1 MALLLTS
8 VAILTAGHTVDTTAR
23 QADILEERRR
33 MNNGLSSNASPTR
46 HTRRLSDHVLIA
58 FHHACDQGNIEAARR
73 LLDVLEFM
81 VRRPRPSPDGRERR
95 AKESLVAAHERLWLI
110 QHQGA
115 SADSVKGANP
125 PQDVG
130 HAGRS

>member
-1 MALLLTS
+1 MLILSHTDTMALLLTS

-58 FHHACDQGNIEAARR
+58 FTTPAIREYQAAPR

-95 AKESLVAAHERLWLI
+95 AKESLVAAHGGYA
-110 QHQGA
+110 HTT
-115 SADSVKGANP
+115 P
-125 PQDVG
+125 
-130 HAGRS
+130 RSIR